1 MQKQLEGRS
10 HLINLVDQSD
20 NRNTILHLACEHHHL
35 TLVTWFLQQHSRL
48 MMNMSYQEGKTAFFV
63 ACEKGFTDIVKV
75 MLLSRSITQP
85 LLDVNA
91 GSNNYY
97 YSPLMIACKGGHIG
111 VVKELL
117 ERGGDKVEVNRVI
130 QGSALTSACDSGN
143 MEILELLLNHPKVD
157 VNQKI
162 QYGSTLLHHVCYN
175 NQLAQLKRLLQ
186 LPTLKLNQQTDM
198 GLTLL
203 MVACQQG
210 RSFVVSEL
218 VKYKKVNPKHL

>member
-1 MQKQLEGRS
+1 
-10 HLINLVDQSD
+10 
-20 NRNTILHLACEHHHL
+20 
-35 TLVTWFLQQHSRL
+35 
-48 MMNMSYQEGKTAFFV
+48 
-63 ACEKGFTDIVKV
+63 
-75 MLLSRSITQP
+75 
-85 LLDVNA
+85 
-91 GSNNYY
+91 
-97 YSPLMIACKGGHIG
+97 
-111 VVKELL
+111 
-117 ERGGDKVEVNRVI
+117 
-130 QGSALTSACDSGN
+130 